1 MKRRISI
8 GVVVAMTAALLVALA
23 IPASASTHPAS
34 AMKVDLMAGK
44 SIDVGDVYVWNDA
57 TNLYVEYVLDA
68 GWCMSE
74 SHLAVASTLAD
85 IPKVKG
91 NPIPGQFTYGKPYDP
106 CASGD
111 TFDIPLAGLSSPLYI
126 AADAKVWEIASLTDQ
141 WIFSD
146 GGNTTVTATN
156 VPGLIP
162 PFQAVDAWEAFG
174 DPADPT
180 PSVWDSGVGVGTFT
194 YADWIWST
202 FRVNTPTVDETAT
215 FERAFT
221 VPGWPA
227 SGELKITTDD
237 AYSASFNGAVVGSG
251 SWPYWSTVNSI
262 SISPVM
268 GTNTLVV
275 DAVNSAQ
282 SWGEAGTIDNNPGG
296 LIYEARVGYYSH
308 VESAWGAGTAF
319 SGKNWATYFTYTLD
333 FDKSITTGLYDVTAD
348 HGAWNC
354 VTGVTDLSMP
364 TDSTVTWQ
372 KLVNGDVRVV
382 INLDGAKATSTF
394 DVWVEQNPG
403 TCPPGT
409 GTPSNMGAVTTD
421 ANGDGT
427 ATITFTP
434 MTGSVNFWLTL
445 WTPAGPPYPG
455 TGEQVLRAK
464 AVAF

>member
-1 MKRRISI
+1 
-8 GVVVAMTAALLVALA
+8 MTAALLVALA
-23 IPASASTHPAS
+23 VPASASTHPAS
-34 AMKVDLMAGK
+34 AMKVDLLAGK

-57 TNLYVEYVLDA
+57 TNLYVEYALDP
-68 GWCMSE
+68 GWCMTE
-74 SHLAVASTLAD
+74 SHLAVADALLG
-85 IPKVKG
+85 IPQTKG
-91 NPIPGQFTYGKPYDP
+91 NPIPGQFTYGKPYNP

-111 TFDIPLAGLSSPLYI
+111 TFTIPLAGLGSTPVI
-126 AADAKVWEIASLTDQ
+126 AAHAIVWEIASLKDQ

-146 GGNTTVTATN
+146 GGKTTVTATN

-162 PFQAVDAWEAFG
+162 PFPAVDAWEAFG

-180 PSVWDSGVGVGTFT
+180 PSTWDNGVGVGTFT

-215 FERAFT
+215 FERTFN

-227 SGELKITTDD
+227 SGVLKITTDD
-237 AYSASFNGAVVGSG
+237 AYSASFNGALVGSQ
-251 SWPYWSTVNSI
+251 SYPNWPTVQSLA
-262 SISPVM
+262 ISPVM
-268 GTNTLVV
+268 GTNKLVV
-275 DAVNSAQ
+275 EAVNSAQ
-282 SWGEAGTIDNNPGG
+282 YYGENGTIDNNPGG
-296 LIYEARVGYYSH
+296 LIYEAEIGYYSH
-308 VESAWGAGTAF
+308 VETAWGAGTPF
-319 SGKNWATYFTYTLD
+319 SGKNWATYFAYSVRD
-333 FDKSITTGLYDVTAD
+333 YVESIGAQLYDVTAN
-348 HGAWNC
+348 HGAFDC
-354 VTGVTDLSMP
+354 VTGVTDTTVP
-364 TDSTVTWQ
+364 TASSATWQ

-382 INLDGAKATSTF
+382 ISLDGAKATSTF

-427 ATITFTP
+427 ATFTFTP
-434 MTGSVNFWLTL
+434 IAGSVNFWLTL